1 MANEEQ
7 RRAFESYMGRANS
20 DNGQVQ
26 NPSQPLPQY
35 PGSVAQPGNPYL
47 YQVSCCHGLPGL
59 QFPGLG
65 VPPAAPTPPP
75 AASSSVASFP
85 GYQGGYSQQ
94 NYGLALYGPNG
105 IPRRPPPLG
114 DPQAQQQ
121 QGQQHTPTGSVF
133 QGHVQRSE
141 SYSIQPPPPLSHSGW
156 PYNHPDSG
164 MASRHDGPIVGAVIP
179 ASRSHT
185 QEMVRSSS
193 RHRREEYHYH
203 SRDSAQVAQAPL
215 VEEVVVPVMLCHTCS
230 HCGQM
235 RSAGFHRNNPVVPGR
250 PLVSTPCRRCK
261 KKLDNFYRSSSRYT
275 RIRKCT
281 ADEPCDWPSEPFR
294 VDAGQDESRGR
305 RRSREE
311 VCMNRYSPS
320 RPRVLRRESS
330 VAHLGLGAFQ
340 QASRNERVARRSSS
354 SPGHSTRYTGGVWPP
369 PDIVRMERKRVDDAF
384 SIPFGP
390 PLGYA
395 AKSDE
400 VWPPPDIVRTHLYR
414 DVERKSLRRQSSR
427 IIELSPSP
435 SPPPSRQRSTR
446 VVYRSDSQEHRRRS
460 TSISPSRVRSRGE
473 RRSEEAESR
482 LTTHTLPFR
491 TVISDRQRTSF
502 RASDETCSNADSVP
516 RQPPESPTYSIL
528 KPGNP
533 DHHDTTSQRRASMRA
548 SEQSVHVEVEGPPRV
563 RFSGERRE
571 KLSDLEPTRRSR
583 YKDEHESSKEK
594 SEYYRDHSRDRVQ
607 YKPRPRPRPNQDFE
621 KVQTRYC
628 SPVRDRD
635 YEEEI
640 RVDKQRR
647 ISPSP
652 SPPPRRSREYEE
664 IRVRHV
670 SPLPTRRSSHQHSDR
685 ATSPPLP
692 PIYRHV
698 SRTAALDGKRSV
710 TSPPPPPPAD
720 SRDEDHTDCSSAGE
734 GDVTLVTRLWKG
746 IDENGRPAT
755 FVEERREVKMLAEGS
770 ERGGVASGYRDLGY
784 GKRVG
789 GAGKVWRDV

>member
-1 MANEEQ
+1 MANDEQ

-26 NPSQPLPQY
+26 SPSQPLAQY

-47 YQVSCCHGLPGL
+47 YQ

-85 GYQGGYSQQ
+85 GYQGGYSQPS
-94 NYGLALYGPNG
+94 YGLGVYGSNG
-105 IPRRPPPLG
+105 IPQRPPPLG

-121 QGQQHTPTGSVF
+121 QVQQQTPTGSGF
-133 QGHVQRSE
+133 QGHVQGSG
-141 SYSIQPPPPLSHSGW
+141 SYSAQPPPPLSHSGW
-156 PYNHPDSG
+156 PYNHTDSG
-164 MASRHDGPIVGAVIP
+164 MASHRDVPVTGAVVP
-179 ASRSHT
+179 TYRSHT
-185 QEMVRSSS
+185 QEVVRSSS
-193 RHRREEYHYH
+193 RHRREEYYYH
-203 SRDSAQVAQAPL
+203 SRDPAQTAQAPL

-235 RSAGFHRNNPVVPGR
+235 RSAGYHRNNPVVPGK

-261 KKLDNFYRSSSRYT
+261 KKLDNLYRSSSRYT

-281 ADEPCDWPSEPFR
+281 ADEPCDWPREPFR

-311 VCMNRYSPS
+311 VYVNRYSPS
-320 RPRVLRRESS
+320 RPRVVRRESS
-330 VAHLGLGAFQ
+330 VAHLGLGAYQ
-340 QASRNERVARRSSS
+340 QSSRKERGGRRSSS
-354 SPGHSTRYTGGVWPP
+354 SPCHSTRYTGGVWPP
-369 PDIVRMERKRVDDAF
+369 PDIVRLEPRQADQPCSV
-384 SIPFGP
+384 
-390 PLGYA
+390 PLGSSISYA
-395 AKSDE
+395 SKSEE
-400 VWPPPDIVRTHLYR
+400 VWPPPDIVRTHSYR

-435 SPPPSRQRSTR
+435 PPSRPKSTR

-460 TSISPSRVRSRGE
+460 ISKSPSRVRSRGE
-473 RRSEEAESR
+473 RRSEEAEPR
-482 LTTHTLPFR
+482 LTSHPLPFR
-491 TVISDRQRTSF
+491 TVISDCQHASF
-502 RASDETCSNADSVP
+502 HASDETCSNAESIP
-516 RQPPESPTYSIL
+516 RQNPESPTCSIL
-528 KPGNP
+528 KPGSI
-533 DHHDTTSQRRASMRA
+533 DHRDTTSQRRASVRA
-548 SEQSVHVEVEGPPRV
+548 SEQSVHVEVGGPPRV

-571 KLSDLEPTRRSR
+571 ELSDREPARRSR
-583 YKDEHESSKEK
+583 YNDEDGSSKKK
-594 SEYYRDHSRDRVQ
+594 SEYYQDHSRERVQ
-607 YKPRPRPRPNQDFE
+607 YETRPRPRPNQDFE
-621 KVQTRYC
+621 KVRTRYC

-652 SPPPRRSREYEE
+652 SPPRIRSREYEE

-670 SPLPTRRSSHQHSDR
+670 SPLPVRRSLHDPLLSDCD
-685 ATSPPLP
+685 P
-692 PIYRHV
+692 
-698 SRTAALDGKRSV
+698 
-710 TSPPPPPPAD
+710 SPPPPPPLYRHV
-720 SRDEDHTDCSSAGE
+720 SRAKALDDRRSVASPSPPTAHSREEDHTDCSSTGS
-734 GDVTLVTRLWKG
+734 GDVTVVTRTWKG

-770 ERGGVASGYRDLGY
+770 ERGGAAREYRDLGY
-784 GKRVG
+784 GDRVSS
-789 GAGKVWRDV
+789 AGNVWRDV